1 MSDKSPKLFVE
12 INKFEL
18 LYFVGQDD
26 EKNEFKLI
34 YSNKILIESFN
45 EKKFDN
51 LELILINLK
60 DNIYKIEQKFNCIFK
75 ETILIIDFFE
85 NTFINCSGF
94 KKLNGSQL
102 TKQNIAF
109 IINSL
114 RAKINEIEKNKKVI
128 HIFNSQYL
136 LDKKRIVNLPIGLFG
151 DFYSHE
157 LSFCLIK
164 KNDLKN
170 LENIFNKCNLRIK
183 KIISKNFLNGINLI
197 NDIPGLE
204 NFIKVEIHDNFTK
217 LILFE
222 NNSLKFVQEFKFGK
236 DLIIND
242 IAKITNLKNEII
254 KKILSKSNFY
264 KEAKTDQIIEKEY
277 FENITFRKIKKN

>member
-1 MSDKSPKLFVE
+1 M
-12 INKFEL
+12 
-18 LYFVGQDD
+18 
-26 EKNEFKLI
+26 
-34 YSNKILIESFN
+34 
-45 EKKFDN
+45 
-51 LELILINLK
+51 
-60 DNIYKIEQKFNCIFK
+60 
-75 ETILIIDFFE
+75 
-85 NTFINCSGF
+85 
-94 KKLNGSQL
+94 
-102 TKQNIAF
+102 
-109 IINSL
+109 
-114 RAKINEIEKNKKVI
+114 I

-242 IAKITNLKNEII
+242 IAKITNLKM
-254 KKILSKSNFY
+254 K
-264 KEAKTDQIIEKEY
+264 
-277 FENITFRKIKKN
+277 

>member
-1 MSDKSPKLFVE
+1 M
-12 INKFEL
+12 
-18 LYFVGQDD
+18 
-26 EKNEFKLI
+26 
-34 YSNKILIESFN
+34 
-45 EKKFDN
+45 
-51 LELILINLK
+51 
-60 DNIYKIEQKFNCIFK
+60 
-75 ETILIIDFFE
+75 
-85 NTFINCSGF
+85 
-94 KKLNGSQL
+94 
-102 TKQNIAF
+102 
-109 IINSL
+109 
-114 RAKINEIEKNKKVI
+114 I

-217 LILFE
+217 
-222 NNSLKFVQEFKFGK
+222 
-236 DLIIND
+236 INF
-242 IAKITNLKNEII
+242 I
-254 KKILSKSNFY
+254 
-264 KEAKTDQIIEKEY
+264 
-277 FENITFRKIKKN
+277 

>member
-114 RAKINEIEKNKKVI
+114 RAKINEIEKNKRVI

-164 KNDLKN
+164 KM
-170 LENIFNKCNLRIK
+170 I
-183 KIISKNFLNGINLI
+183 
-197 NDIPGLE
+197 
-204 NFIKVEIHDNFTK
+204 
-217 LILFE
+217 
-222 NNSLKFVQEFKFGK
+222 
-236 DLIIND
+236 
-242 IAKITNLKNEII
+242 
-254 KKILSKSNFY
+254 
-264 KEAKTDQIIEKEY
+264 
-277 FENITFRKIKKN
+277 